1 MLKGLHLSAQTSA
14 RQHIL
19 CNEVKI
25 SSLGSTYEL
34 IKDLHIA
41 WLALQGR
48 CRSLLAYLHLA
59 YICREA

>member
-1 MLKGLHLSAQTSA
+1 MANGPRMCAQMSA
-14 RQHIL
+14 RMFAL
-19 CNEVKI
+19 YVEVDTP
-25 SSLGSTYEL
+25 SLMSIREL

-48 CRSLLAYLHLA
+48 CWSLLAYLHLA